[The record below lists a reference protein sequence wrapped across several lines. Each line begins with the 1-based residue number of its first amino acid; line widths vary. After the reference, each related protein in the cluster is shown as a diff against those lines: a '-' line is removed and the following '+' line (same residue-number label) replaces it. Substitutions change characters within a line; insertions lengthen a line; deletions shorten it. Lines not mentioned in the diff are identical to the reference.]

1 MKCLEIARL
10 QDFAPFTQGL
20 LGAFSRAKTPC
31 RIERTPLWNFC
42 LRAWAKVASCCKN
55 FHFNF
60 LCNPDI
66 FSRSHKRTT
75 SVPAAESCTPWF
87 RINKRKPCLTERHF
101 YMSVF
106 DGYGIA
112 SSVRPSVCPGLVG
125 WTVSPMILQVST
137 SDQHGERKMPNC
149 FSRSEIKVQGCIVT

>member
-1 MKCLEIARL
+1 MEKSSSLIFNFRQGQFLVHSVPVLSHGKQGFPRVWMKCLEIARL
-10 QDFAPFTQGL
+10 QDFAPNTQGL
-20 LGAFSRAKTPC
+20 LGALSGAKTPC

-60 LCNPDI
+60 LCNPDR

-112 SSVRPSVCPGLVG
+112 SSVRPSVRVL
-125 WTVSPMILQVST
+125 
-137 SDQHGERKMPNC
+137 
-149 FSRSEIKVQGCIVT
+149 